1 MLQVFNFAFKAMG
14 SPCSVQFCTDSKA
27 QAEAV
32 YQLVLKRIDQLEQR
46 YSRYRDDSLIA
57 EINRRAGSGVST
69 PIDSETVALLHYA
82 EQCYRESNQLFDV
95 TSGVLRRVWDFKNAG
110 LPGKTEI
117 DAVLPLIGWK
127 KVQWNAQSIYLPQT
141 GMQLDFGGIV
151 KEYAADAVAGLF
163 HRQGIHNGIVE
174 LGGDIRVIGPMPDNQ
189 GWPIAIRDPRQPDKV
204 IAQFKLAS
212 GAVASSGDYER
223 FQLIDGIRYSHL
235 LHPKTGWPVT
245 GLQAVSVIAEHCVVA
260 GSVATI
266 AMLKADKGLSW
277 LRKCGA
283 PFLCCQSN
291 GQVFNTLEVVKT

>member
-1 MLQVFNFAFKAMG
+1 MLQVFNFAFTAMG
-14 SPCSVQFCTDSKA
+14 SSCSVQFCTGSKA

-46 YSRYRDDSLIA
+46 YSRYRDDSLIS

-95 TSGVLRRVWDFKNAG
+95 TSGVLRRVWDFKNAD

-163 HRQGIHNGIVE
+163 HQQGIHNGIVE

-212 GAVASSGDYER
+212 GALASSGDYER

-266 AMLKADKGLSW
+266 AMLKANKGLSW

-291 GQVFNTLEVVKT
+291 GQVFNNL